1 MLTKKIKIENF
12 DLYPDGK
19 GGQLG
24 DRGYINGAKIL
35 SISNDLTV
43 TLDKEID
50 DSEKLDIKIDQQRR
64 IEIARNHT
72 GQHILSQSII
82 NVCEVKT
89 VSFHMGENYSTIDLQ
104 RKLSDKEII
113 ESENLA
119 NEVVSKALEIK
130 KYYVDRSQLNNL
142 GLRKVSDVKDDRIRI
157 VEIEGF
163 DKNMCAGFHVD
174 KTSQVMLIKILKQE
188 RVKGGLYRL
197 YFVCGKTALQDYRDK
212 NNAYN
217 EIVSLLSS
225 PEPVESLKTKLKE
238 LKQTQKNLNSLTKEL
253 MKLKAKEIYNDSDDF
268 ESVKIGS
275 FKIDTDQGGLRFLA
289 QNVLNLGKGIFIL
302 YNNDY
307 FVIGSNVVDLKKIDF
322 NIKGGGTNN
331 IFMGKFNDKEGNDGW
346 ILKTLE
352 NLKSYI

>member
-1 MLTKKIKIENF
+1 MITKKIKIENF

-24 DRGYINGAKIL
+24 DRGFINGAKIL
-35 SISNDLTV
+35 SISNDLVV
-43 TLDKEID
+43 TLDREID
-50 DSEKLDIKIDQQRR
+50 DSEKLDIKIDSQRR
-64 IEIARNHT
+64 LEIARNHT

-104 RKLSDKEII
+104 RKLSDKEVI
-113 ESENLA
+113 EAENLA
-119 NEVVSKALEIK
+119 NEVISKALEVK
-130 KYYVDRSQLNNL
+130 KYYVDRSQLNSL
-142 GLRKVSDVKDDRIRI
+142 GLRKISDIKDDKIRI

-163 DKNMCAGFHVD
+163 DKGMCAGFHVD
-174 KTSQVMLIKILKQE
+174 RTSQVMLIKILKQE

-197 YFVCGKTALQDYRDK
+197 YFVCGKTALKDYGNK
-212 NNAYN
+212 NNVYN

-225 PEPVESLKTKLKE
+225 HEPVESLKTKLKE
-238 LKQTQKNLNSLTKEL
+238 LKQSQKDLNNLTKEL

-268 ESVKIGS
+268 EGVKIGS
-275 FKIDTDQGGLRFLA
+275 FKIDADQGGLRFLA
-289 QNVLNLGKGIFIL
+289 QNILNLGKGMFVV

-322 NIKGGGTNN
+322 DVKGGGTNN
-331 IFMGKFNDKEGNDGW
+331 IFMGKFSDEKGNEKW